1 MATEFDLG
9 ERLAFMQVGPSTAA
23 QLQAAWS
30 LLKPVLPG
38 ILDDFYTHLQ
48 TNPGLRAKLGNHAQ
62 RLKTLQAAHWDRL
75 FSGRFD
81 SAYSEG
87 VYTVGMVHKRIG
99 LEPRWYI
106 GGYRFILGRILNV
119 VTRGLKGNKRYLA
132 EVLNAVQTAVL
143 LDIDL
148 AISAYQD
155 AIEEEKRQTVTAVIA
170 TFGTA
175 LESLEGGDLR
185 DSLSAEVPSEF
196 LTMKANLKS
205 ALQRLNTTVSG
216 ILQGA
221 SEVQQSAKE
230 FSQAATDL
238 SNRTIEQAAS
248 LEESAAQTAEIN
260 KLVQKTARNSAEAA
274 TLVANVKVQA
284 ADGENVLTEASVV
297 MGKIESN
304 TRAISEFVQVIDNIS
319 DQTNLLSL
327 NAAIEAAHAGQAGR
341 GFQVVAGEVRKLAA
355 QARESA
361 NNIQKVIQEATKTT
375 ATGVRL
381 VRESGDRFRQVSQ
394 QVAAI
399 EDLVIGISHASAEQA
414 QGVDQINLA
423 VMEMSTVTNEN
434 SAMVQESMA
443 SAKSLEALA
452 DRQTAALAFFRVEDT
467 NL

>member
-1 MATEFDLG
+1 MTSDFDLG
-9 ERLAFMQVGPSTAA
+9 RRLVFMQVGPQTAA
-23 QLQAAWS
+23 RLRLVWT
-30 LLKPVLPG
+30 LLGPELPR
-38 ILDDFYTHLQ
+38 ILDDFYAHLQ
-48 TNPGLRAKLGNHAQ
+48 SDPGLKAKLGSHAD

-81 SAYSEG
+81 EAYSQG

-106 GGYRFILGRILNV
+106 GGYRFILGRILAV
-119 VTRGLKGNKRYLA
+119 VVRRFRGSKGELA

-155 AIEEEKRQTVTAVIA
+155 AIEEEKRQTVTGVIG

-175 LESLEGGDLR
+175 LEALERGDLR
-185 DSLSAEVPSEF
+185 DSFSAEVPPEF
-196 LTMKANLKS
+196 LAMRTNLKS
-205 ALQRLNTTVSG
+205 AVQRLHGTLVG

-221 SEVQQSAKE
+221 QEVQQSARE
-230 FSQAATDL
+230 FTQAATDL
-238 SNRTIEQAAS
+238 SSRTIEQAAS

-260 KLVQKTARNSAEAA
+260 KLVQMTARNASEAA
-274 TLVANVKVQA
+274 DLVASVKVQA
-284 ADGENVLTEASVV
+284 ADGAAVLTEASTV
-297 MGKIESN
+297 MGKIEAN
-304 TRAISEFVQVIDNIS
+304 TRTIAEFVKIIDNIS

-327 NAAIEAAHAGQAGR
+327 NAAIEAAHAGHAGR

-361 NNIQKVIQEATKTT
+361 NQIQKVIQEAAQTT

-381 VRESGDRFRQVSQ
+381 VRESGDRFRSVSQ

-399 EDLVIGISHASAEQA
+399 EGLVVGISQASAEQA

-423 VMEMSTVTNEN
+423 VTEMSTVTNEN

-443 SAKSLEALA
+443 SAQSLEALA
-452 DRQTAALAFFRVEDT
+452 GRQTAALAFFTV
-467 NL
+467 